1 MDEMNRWIWLA
12 IFVPIQNIS
21 GGTLTYKMLV
31 YSFVGD
37 NSTPRY
43 IELLAFFY
51 PQKYKSTLYRERMIR
66 IGVLDIVSNIGLIAS
81 LPLGAYLYEHGSYIC
96 VFSTSVLFYVL
107 ACLAGLGRLLNYQE
121 KIKSAELRL
130 KGI

>member
-1 MDEMNRWIWLA
+1 M
-12 IFVPIQNIS
+12 PIQNIS